1 MGNIP
6 CCSSCAMSKD
16 DIETRR
22 FVPCSAPPHN
32 TLMYCPPTPHFS
44 RLPPPLDMC
53 EGDDPVHSYLKEY
66 ANRSL
71 EASKR
76 AFKLDQELEK
86 DAINNVPSD
95 IL

>member
-22 FVPCSAPPHN
+22 FVPCSAPPH